1 MGPAGIFAVLLPS
14 ACALALACTTVLQHT
29 RIRRLRA
36 RIDDSN
42 RTDPLTGLLNRRA
55 FEEELELELERAMRA
70 ERPLSVVVGDIDGF
84 RAINERQGHAAGD
97 ETLKAVA
104 QNALKWKRRIDQA
117 ARIAGEEFALLL
129 PETDERGAFIVAER
143 LRRAMHRSFVDSAV
157 GVSFSFGVATAPSHG
172 TDAVALL
179 HAADSATAAAKDLGG
194 DRTVIYSDEV
204 ARTLAQ
210 MGHASGELQLA
221 TVIAL
226 AEALDIRDTGTG
238 QHSHSVGR
246 YAELMAREL
255 GFDEDRV
262 ERIRL
267 AGVLHDIGKI
277 GISDRVLSKPGPLD
291 AEEWQE
297 MYTHPEIGAR
307 LLARPEFEDLRT
319 WILAHHERPD
329 GLGYPR
335 ALGADEIP
343 LEARILAVADA
354 YEAMI
359 ADRVYRPALGEES
372 ARAELLAGSG
382 TQFDARVVEG
392 FLRALDAGRT
402 RRLRRVA

>member
-1 MGPAGIFAVLLPS
+1 MEPAGLLAVLLPS
-14 ACALALACTTVLQHT
+14 VCAIALACTALLQHK

-55 FEEELELELERAMRA
+55 FEEELELELERSVRTD
-70 ERPLSVVVGDIDGF
+70 RPLSVVVGDIDCF
-84 RAINERQGHAAGD
+84 RSINERQGHAAGD
-97 ETLKAVA
+97 ATLQAVA
-104 QNALKWKRRIDQA
+104 QNALKWKRRIDHA

-143 LRRAMHRSFVDSAV
+143 LRRAMHRSFVDSAA

-204 ARTLAQ
+204 ARTLGQ
-210 MGHASGELQLA
+210 LGHASGELQLA

-238 QHSHSVGR
+238 QHSHTVGR

-277 GISDRVLSKPGPLD
+277 GIPDRVLSKPGPLD
-291 AEEWQE
+291 ADEWQE

-335 ALGADEIP
+335 ALGAEEIP

-354 YEAMI
+354 YEAMT
-359 ADRVYRPALGEES
+359 ADRVYRPALGGET
-372 ARAELLAGSG
+372 ARAELLAGAG
-382 TQFDARVVEG
+382 TQFDGQVVNAL
-392 FLRALDAGRT
+392 LRALDAGRS

>member
-55 FEEELELELERAMRA
+55 FEEELELELDRATRA
-70 ERPLSVVVGDIDGF
+70 GRPLSVVVGDIDGF

-129 PETDERGAFIVAER
+129 PETEERGAFIVAER

-172 TDAVALL
+172 TDALALL

-238 QHSHSVGR
+238 QHSHTVGR

-255 GFDEDRV
+255 GFDEDSV

>member
-1 MGPAGIFAVLLPS
+1 
-14 ACALALACTTVLQHT
+14 
-29 RIRRLRA
+29 
-36 RIDDSN
+36 
-42 RTDPLTGLLNRRA
+42 
-55 FEEELELELERAMRA
+55 
-70 ERPLSVVVGDIDGF
+70 
-84 RAINERQGHAAGD
+84 
-97 ETLKAVA
+97 
-104 QNALKWKRRIDQA
+104 
-117 ARIAGEEFALLL
+117 
-129 PETDERGAFIVAER
+129 
-143 LRRAMHRSFVDSAV
+143 
-157 GVSFSFGVATAPSHG
+157 
-172 TDAVALL
+172 
-179 HAADSATAAAKDLGG
+179 
-194 DRTVIYSDEV
+194 
-204 ARTLAQ
+204 
-210 MGHASGELQLA
+210 
-221 TVIAL
+221 
-226 AEALDIRDTGTG
+226 
-238 QHSHSVGR
+238 
-246 YAELMAREL
+246 MAREL
-255 GFDEDRV
+255 GFDEERV

-343 LEARILAVADA
+343 LEAGILAVADA

>member
-1 MGPAGIFAVLLPS
+1 MEPAGLLAVLLPS
-14 ACALALACTTVLQHT
+14 VCAIALACTALLQHK
-29 RIRRLRA
+29 RIRQLRA

-55 FEEELELELERAMRA
+55 FEEELELELERSVRTD
-70 ERPLSVVVGDIDGF
+70 RPLSVVVGDIDCF
-84 RAINERQGHAAGD
+84 RSINERQGHAAGD
-97 ETLKAVA
+97 ATLQAVA
-104 QNALKWKRRIDQA
+104 QNALKWKRRIDHA

-143 LRRAMHRSFVDSAV
+143 LRRAMHRSFVDSAA

-204 ARTLAQ
+204 ARTLGQ
-210 MGHASGELQLA
+210 LGHASGELQLA

-238 QHSHSVGR
+238 QHSHTVGR

-277 GISDRVLSKPGPLD
+277 GIPDRVLSKPGPLD
-291 AEEWQE
+291 ADEWQE

-335 ALGADEIP
+335 ALGAEEIP

-354 YEAMI
+354 YEAMT
-359 ADRVYRPALGEES
+359 ADRVYRPALGGET
-372 ARAELLAGSG
+372 ARAELLAGAG
-382 TQFDARVVEG
+382 TQFDGQVVNAL
-392 FLRALDAGRT
+392 LRALDAGRS

>member
-97 ETLKAVA
+97 ATLQAVA

-238 QHSHSVGR
+238 QHSHTVGR

-255 GFDEDRV
+255 GFDEDSV